1 MCPGGSAAL
10 GALLNLSQLHP
21 VYNVWYDIVKVGNK
35 GQGSGTAMM
44 LELGG
49 ESCFQ
54 TLIHM
59 AFLLSPSKWR
69 QWQWHAGGG
78 MDTGSIVIFASLAV
92 SLASIAN
99 GALNLCMSGGG
110 DGADVPGAPELF
122 ASSWVR
128 KVIFRLYFLCGAL
141 LSLGAY
147 AAFWASFGAWTWAV
161 LLPAMVLVRP
171 LAAHACGII
180 DEDNGLGGTMLYS
193 LLVGPLWLFVDYP
206 IWLIDVAKEGKT
218 ALGVLLCGVLSAAE
232 AWLMIALCVGVPSS
246 NLRDTALYYPNTAAA
261 ATAPF
266 TNASISMTNATNAT
280 NAPLDTLLA
289 NGLLGFAAVLTVLK
303 VLFGFVVVRHWK
315 YPRLGLTSVLPS

>member
-1 MCPGGSAAL
+1 
-10 GALLNLSQLHP
+10 
-21 VYNVWYDIVKVGNK
+21 
-35 GQGSGTAMM
+35 
-44 LELGG
+44 
-49 ESCFQ
+49 
-54 TLIHM
+54 
-59 AFLLSPSKWR
+59 
-69 QWQWHAGGG
+69 
-78 MDTGSIVIFASLAV
+78 
-92 SLASIAN
+92 
-99 GALNLCMSGGG
+99 MSGDG
-110 DGADVPGAPELF
+110 DDGYADAPGVPELF

-180 DEDNGLGGTMLYS
+180 DEDQGLGGTMFSS
-193 LLVGPLWLFVDYP
+193 LFVGPLWLFVDYP
-206 IWLIDVAKEGKT
+206 GLLVDIAKEGKT

-246 NLRDTALYYPNTAAA
+246 NLRNTALYYPNTAAA
-261 ATAPF
+261 A
-266 TNASISMTNATNAT
+266 SITNATNASIT
-280 NAPLDTLLA
+280 NATDGGAGADGVVAPLDTLLA
-289 NGLLGFAAVLTVLK
+289 NGVLWFAAVLTVLK